1 MWKKILRW
9 AGLAAAG
16 LAVVFAIVVATRDDP
31 IGMMPGR
38 ALSGEVV
45 TTPVSDWSFSDEH
58 MLIAVETR
66 PAAPHSV
73 TTICFSH
80 EGDLYVPADRGGSK
94 TWTHFAVSD
103 PRVRVKVGDL
113 VYPVRATR
121 VTDDSLRP
129 ALLASARAKY
139 DFAGGDEESSFED
152 LWVFRMDSAPAD
164 VAGAPAE

>member
-94 TWTHFAVSD
+94 TWT
-103 PRVRVKVGDL
+103 R
-113 VYPVRATR
+113 
-121 VTDDSLRP
+121 
-129 ALLASARAKY
+129 ASAPERNSVLDMGSKLARE
-139 DFAGGDEESSFED
+139 AGIGYTVPILERVNKPSCGGPGFSGF
-152 LWVFRMDSAPAD
+152 SKA
-164 VAGAPAE
+164 